1 MMRWMRGSEADHREV
16 VPFDPIAEGD
26 RHRLSADVSL
36 AIWAHVSGDAASDD
50 HARRRFDEIAVR
62 LATRGG
68 RLRPDPGRVPLD
80 DAVPRSGSTIA
91 DELVSGAPGKI
102 TAVTAA
108 RAKPWRHDPRRDGF
122 DDAAPGKVT
131 RLEVDAWRMRGA
143 GSRLRHPREAMAA
156 PARPRSPWDAV
167 GVAAAQVLARGAD
180 QAQHAALLFRQH
192 AEHDIGDPDHPAVQE
207 ALRRRGG
214 GSPLPD
220 AVRRE
225 MEARLGVD
233 LRSVRVHTDDVADE
247 ATRAVRAKAFTV
259 GEDIFF
265 AKGELVHGGGAGAEL
280 LAHELTHVVQ
290 GWQGRVP
297 VAGAGTVQV
306 SQPDDA
312 LEREAEATSRGAMRA
327 AAPVM
332 PPDGGAPPSAML
344 QRTPEVAAQLIS
356 RYTSWGNLNEAA
368 LGRALLGLAT
378 RGQVALADDVMTAL
392 GSTDRDDVAYEFML
406 VASDA
411 QLVALAA
418 APTSRRFLDRLFD
431 ELTSGSV
438 AAEEQQQADRIH
450 RINARQTVSAGAFDA
465 AATSG
470 QTKIF
475 PFRLP
480 GFTVLHDAPIEA
492 RRERGG
498 IWAHSFVRVLGTGEF
513 RAETSTLPSAYFL
526 GGIVLP
532 ENEVIGVRL
541 YDQGGIIHYTTPL
554 FLIQLANATD
564 QQILEKVLEAAGIG
578 LTLGTGVLAG
588 LGVEASMAAR
598 VLLWADRASFVLGT
612 ITSVL
617 REHRSWLVGQF
628 GPGFMDAVDVVH
640 SAAAIY
646 GMARIALEAP
656 RMVLALRTS
665 FRTWRAAATSRSPS
679 FSTSERAAIQQVT
692 QSTDELLQQVDQ
704 IQSARPGPART
715 TPGTPGPDATAPT
728 PTGPTRSPHEQ
739 LVDVLDQRV
748 QQIQAARGDLNL
760 FRAAFRR
767 VSGSGNTARP
777 VADLAPE
784 LEQLLTQFRRSRVVT
799 GGGRGGTGVSTYI
812 ESLDGRFAIRIT
824 HNQVGPTPVGSPP
837 MPRIH
842 IYEGAVSGHGAH
854 VVLPAGTT
862 LADILAALHI
872 TP

>member
-16 VPFDPIAEGD
+16 EPFDPISEGD
-26 RHRLSADVSL
+26 HHRLSPDVSL

-50 HARRRFDEIAVR
+50 HARRRFLEIAVR

-68 RLRPDPGRVPLD
+68 RLRPDPGRVSLD
-80 DAVPRSGSTIA
+80 EAVPRNGSVIA
-91 DELVSGAPGKI
+91 NELVRSAPGKL
-102 TAVTAA
+102 TAVK
-108 RAKPWRHDPRRDGF
+108 AKAWRHAPPGGIF

-131 RLEVDAWRMRGA
+131 RLEVDARRMRGA
-143 GSRLRHPREAMAA
+143 GSRLQREATAA
-156 PARPRSPWDAV
+156 PTRPRSPWDAV
-167 GVAAAQVLARGAD
+167 AIDAAQVAQALARGPD
-180 QAQHAALLFRQH
+180 QVRHAAMLSRQH
-192 AEHDIGDPDHPAVQE
+192 AEHDVGDPDQPAVQE

-220 AVRRE
+220 EVRRE

-233 LRSVRVHTDDVADE
+233 LRSVRVHTDDVADA

-259 GEDIFF
+259 GSDIFF
-265 AKGELVHGGGAGAEL
+265 AKGELAPGGVAGAEL
-280 LAHELTHVVQ
+280 LVHELTHVVQ
-290 GWQGRVP
+290 SWQGRVP

-306 SQPDDA
+306 SHPDDA
-312 LEREAEATSRGAMRA
+312 LEREAEATSRAVMRA
-327 AAPVM
+327 AVPVM

-344 QRTPEVAAQLIS
+344 QRTPEEAARLIS
-356 RYTSWGNLNEAA
+356 RYTSWGNLDEAA
-368 LGRALLGLAT
+368 LGRALLGLVT

-392 GSTDRDDVAYEFML
+392 GSTDRDDVAYEFT
-406 VASDA
+406 VAASDP

-418 APTSRRFLDRLFD
+418 TAMSRRFLDRLFD

-438 AAEEQQQADRIH
+438 ATEEQQQADRIQ
-450 RINARQTVSAGAFDA
+450 RVNARQTVSVGAFDA

-470 QTKIF
+470 STKIF

-480 GFTVLHDAPIEA
+480 GFTVLSDAPIEA

-498 IWAHSFVRVLGTGEF
+498 IWVHSFVRVLGTAEF
-513 RAETSTLPSAYFL
+513 RAETSTLPTAYFL
-526 GGIVLP
+526 NGIVLP

-578 LTLGTGVLAG
+578 LTLGTGALAG
-588 LGVEASMAAR
+588 LGVEATMAAR

-628 GPGFMDAVDVVH
+628 GSGFMDAVDVVH

-665 FRTWRAAATSRSPS
+665 FRTWRSAATSRAPS
-679 FSTSERAAIQQVT
+679 FSASERTTIQQVT
-692 QSTDELLQQVDQ
+692 QSTDELLEQVDH
-704 IQSARPGPART
+704 IQTARPGPART
-715 TPGTPGPDATAPT
+715 TPGTTGPDATAPT
-728 PTGPTRSPHEQ
+728 PAGPTRTPQEQ
-739 LVDVLDQRV
+739 LVDVLDQRI

-767 VSGSGNTARP
+767 VSGTGNTPRP
-777 VADLAPE
+777 IADLAPE
-784 LEQLLTQFRRSRVVT
+784 LEQLLTQFRRSRVVS